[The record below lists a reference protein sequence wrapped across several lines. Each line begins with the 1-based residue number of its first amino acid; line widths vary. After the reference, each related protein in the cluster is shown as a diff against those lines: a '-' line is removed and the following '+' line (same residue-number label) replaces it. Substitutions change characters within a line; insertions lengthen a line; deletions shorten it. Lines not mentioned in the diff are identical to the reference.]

1 MWLATSNVVDKFW
14 SSQLQM
20 SIFISVFISDSPFGM
35 IQLTNVHSSE
45 AKKFFKELADILV
58 QKFFLV
64 LVGSNFSLEL
74 IDMFFAFLFF
84 DFGKFFLLSFKGQVR
99 LINCQ
104 IGFDSLGIGDKAFE
118 FLLIVWVIF
127 KPMSEVLDGLR
138 GLLSVDAGK
147 ALGDDFPDFILL
159 EVGEGLLIHEM
170 VWMLCLSYESYIL
183 CIFFFIIFD
192 WTWSVS
198 FQLRF

>member
-20 SIFISVFISDSPFGM
+20 RIFVSVLISDRSFRM
-35 IQLTNVHSSE
+35 IQLTNVHSSK
-45 AKKFFKELADILV
+45 AKKFFKELTDILV
-58 QKFFLV
+58 QKLFLV
-64 LVGSNFSLEL
+64 LVGSNFGLEL
-74 IDMFFAFLFF
+74 IDMFFAFIFF
-84 DFGKFFLLSFKGQVR
+84 DFGKFLLLSFKGQVR

-104 IGFDSLGIGDKAFE
+104 IGFDSLGIGHKAFE

-127 KPMSEVLDGLR
+127 KPMSEVLDGLG

-159 EVGEGLLIHEM
+159 EVG
-170 VWMLCLSYESYIL
+170 
-183 CIFFFIIFD
+183 
-192 WTWSVS
+192 
-198 FQLRF
+198 